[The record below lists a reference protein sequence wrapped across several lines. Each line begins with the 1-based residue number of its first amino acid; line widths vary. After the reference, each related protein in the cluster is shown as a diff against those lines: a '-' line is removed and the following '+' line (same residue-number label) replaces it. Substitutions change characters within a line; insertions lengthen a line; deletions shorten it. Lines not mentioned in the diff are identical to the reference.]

1 MKTITHLVL
10 VFAALMSAVTGLRA
24 DTKSIGYFESIEK
37 EAAPVV
43 GEQYYMRHCLRYE
56 EGKEWETTNYWT
68 DSSIF
73 VPINSKVTLNS
84 LGSRSMQIKIEKS
97 GQVLTIENVQKYSQ
111 REMAEIAKNML
122 TRTPVPIEKF
132 DEKAAKNIR
141 NGILTLGMTKE
152 QVVMTRGYP
161 PGHKTPSLEIDS
173 WTYWNNR
180 FGTHLLVFQDGV
192 LAKGRGL
199 Y

>member
-1 MKTITHLVL
+1 MKTLLHL
-10 VFAALMSAVTGLRA
+10 ALGLTALLTAVSGLRA
-24 DTKSIGYFESIEK
+24 DSKSIGYFETIQK

-56 EGKEWETTNYWT
+56 AGKPWETTNYWT

-84 LGSRSMQIKIEKS
+84 LASHSMQIKIEKT

-122 TRTPVPIEKF
+122 TRTAVPIEKF
-132 DEKAAKNIR
+132 DEKDAKNIR

-161 PGHKTPSLEIDS
+161 PGHKTPSLEVDS

-180 FGTHLLVFQDGV
+180 FGTHLLIFQDGV
-192 LAKGRGL
+192 LIKGRGL

>member
-1 MKTITHLVL
+1 MKTITQL
-10 VFAALMSAVTGLRA
+10 ALAFTAFVSAITGLYA
-24 DTKSIGYFESIEK
+24 ETKSIGYFESIAK

-56 EGKEWETTNYWT
+56 AGKEWETTNYWT

-84 LGSRSMQIKIEKS
+84 LGSKSMQIKIEKT

-122 TRTPVPIEKF
+122 TRQEVPIDKF
-132 DEKAAKNIR
+132 DEKVAKNIR

-192 LAKGRGL
+192 LTKGRGL

>member
-1 MKTITHLVL
+1 MKTIKHLL
-10 VFAALMSAVTGLRA
+10 AFAAFVSALSSLHA

-56 EGKEWETTNYWT
+56 AGKEWETTNYWT

-84 LGSRSMQIKIEKS
+84 LGSHSMQIKIEKS

-132 DEKAAKNIR
+132 DEKVAKNIR

-152 QVVMTRGYP
+152 QVIMTRGYP